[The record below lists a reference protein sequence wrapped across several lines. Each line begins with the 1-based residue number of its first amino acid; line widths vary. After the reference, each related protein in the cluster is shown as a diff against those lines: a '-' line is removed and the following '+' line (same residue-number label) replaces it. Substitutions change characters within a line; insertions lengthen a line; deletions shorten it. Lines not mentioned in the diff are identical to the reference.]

1 MQRKLKNYLKAGISI
16 NKKKHAL
23 RFLKND
29 KLFFLSPD
37 FIYLNSR
44 FSTKIREFFKMS
56 ILNRQKIKLL
66 FSFSRTSLLKKYLIK
81 ERNINKKFLHISKE
95 LEFCSLLEKRI
106 DILLYRLG
114 FVATLSEARH
124 LISHKKI
131 KINNFSNTSFSHPLK
146 KGDIISFVPS
156 LHSRIKKC
164 LVEETGSRS
173 FYFNTF
179 GNVEVNLKNLKIIV
193 LTERMSIKQQIQH
206 YSFPI
211 NWNSVLKG

>member
-1 MQRKLKNYLKAGISI
+1 MQRKLKSYLKAGISI
-16 NKKKHAL
+16 KKKNQAL
-23 RFLKND
+23 RFLRNNKI
-29 KLFFLSPD
+29 FFLSPD

-44 FSTKIREFFKMS
+44 FSLKIREFFKIS

-66 FSFSRTSLLKKYLIK
+66 FSFPRTSLLKKYLSK
-81 ERNINKKFLHISKE
+81 ERSIGKNSLRFSKE

-114 FVATLSEARH
+114 FVSTLLEARH

-131 KINNFSNTSFSHPLK
+131 KINNFSNSSFSYLLK

-156 LHSRIKKC
+156 LHSRIKKRLIDEIAC
-164 LVEETGSRS
+164 RS

-206 YSFPI
+206 YSFSI